1 VKNQIPTID
10 LRDPQ
15 AEIEPQIIKSLA
27 KTGFVVIVGH
37 GIPES
42 DFAKMYECWQGFF
55 QHPSYKERF
64 LFNKQTQFGFFP
76 MRSET
81 AKGAKVSDLKEF
93 YHFFGNQKQDLPP
106 LPLGLPTI
114 TKAVFGELE
123 AVALQLLTMIE
134 RGTPTGWNK
143 CDRPWSEAVNGSV
156 NTLLR
161 ILHYPPLDTDKVEGD
176 AVRAAAHEDINFL
189 TLLPSATE
197 PGLQV
202 QDNDGNWH
210 DVSVTEKN
218 SIIVNVGD
226 MLKEASGGYYKSTTH
241 RVVNPDGSANVSRY
255 SMPLF
260 LHATP
265 NTRLSPRYTAHE
277 YLMERLKELGLI

>member
-1 VKNQIPTID
+1 MKNQIPTLD
-10 LRDPQ
+10 LLDVDIQ
-15 AEIEPQIIKSLA
+15 SKLIQSLS
-27 KTGFVVIVGH
+27 KTGFAVIVGH
-37 GIPES
+37 KIPES
-42 DFAKMYECWQGFF
+42 DFKAMYESWEGFF
-55 QHPSYKERF
+55 QHPTYKQRF

-93 YHFFGNQKQDLPP
+93 YHFFGNQKQELPP
-106 LPLGLPTI
+106 LPLKLNDVTRS
-114 TKAVFGELE
+114 VFTELE
-123 AVALQLLTMIE
+123 SLAVRLLNFIE
-134 RGTPTGWNK
+134 MRTPKECNT
-143 CDRPWSEAVNGSV
+143 CDRPWSEAVNGSM

-161 ILHYPPLDTDKVEGD
+161 ILHYPPLDPANLEGD

-189 TLLPSATE
+189 TLLPAATS

-202 QDNDGNWH
+202 QDRDGVWH
-210 DVSVTEKN
+210 DVSITEPN

-226 MLKEASGGYYKSTTH
+226 MLQEASGGFFKSTTH
-241 RVVNPDGSANVSRY
+241 RVVNPEGSANVARY

-260 LHATP
+260 LHAAP
-265 NTRLSPRYTAHE
+265 NTRLSPRYTAQE

>member
-1 VKNQIPTID
+1 MRNQIPTID

-15 AEIEPQIIKSLA
+15 AEIQPQIIKSLA

-42 DFAKMYECWQGFF
+42 DFKTMYESWEGFF
-55 QHPSYKERF
+55 QHPTYKQRF

-106 LPLGLPTI
+106 LPIKLPDI
-114 TKAVFGELE
+114 TKSVFIELE
-123 AVALQLLTMIE
+123 AIALQLLNMIE
-134 RGTPTGWNK
+134 SGTPAGYNT
-143 CDRPWSEAVNGSV
+143 CDKPWSEAVNGSL

-161 ILHYPPLDTDKVEGD
+161 ILHYPPLDNAEGE

-189 TLLPSATE
+189 TLLPTATE

-202 QDNDGNWH
+202 KDNDGVWH
-210 DVSVTEKN
+210 DVSVNEPN

-226 MLKEASGGYYKSTTH
+226 MLQEASGGYYKSTTH
-241 RVVNPDGSANVSRY
+241 RVVNPDGSANVARY

-260 LHATP
+260 LHASP
-265 NTRLSPRYTAHE
+265 NTRLSPRYTAQE